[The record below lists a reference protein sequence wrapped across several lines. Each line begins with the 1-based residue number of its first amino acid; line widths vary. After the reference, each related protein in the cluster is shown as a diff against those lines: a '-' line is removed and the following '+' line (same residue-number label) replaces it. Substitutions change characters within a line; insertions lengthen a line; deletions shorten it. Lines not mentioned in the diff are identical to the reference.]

1 VLELRSQFLMEM
13 DQVKSRQYGVLAPD
27 IDYERI
33 VQILRQ
39 FLFLFNIK
47 F

>member
-1 VLELRSQFLMEM
+1 
-13 DQVKSRQYGVLAPD
+13 VLAPD

-39 FLFLFNIK
+39 FLVLFNIK
-47 F
+47 FWDKIINI

>member
-1 VLELRSQFLMEM
+1 
-13 DQVKSRQYGVLAPD
+13 VLAPD

-47 F
+47 FWDKIFNI